1 MGWKASA
8 PLNLPL
14 SMGPLSMGPT
24 SMSPADMGMAP
35 HLTALRC
42 VFVVALH
49 HGVQVAPEKLSDAAT
64 ASSVAAILSVLGE
77 VGLIGRYL
85 QRCRW
90 RDLLTLG
97 SAYPVMAERTDGSWI
112 ILVSAMPVAKGKAG
126 KSAFNIAFLDPM
138 NEQSG
143 VGVMSEQAFLAVW
156 SGSLVL
162 CKPDARAAEEV
173 RPFGLRWFM
182 PEIMRNS
189 GILRD
194 VAIAAM
200 MANLISFATPLF
212 FNVMID
218 KVVPHHSY
226 QTLFAVL
233 LAFTIVT
240 VFDGVFGYVRQTLT
254 LFASNRIDA
263 RLAAR
268 TYAHLLSLPM
278 QFFEAHTAGVLM
290 RHMQQTESLRQFLTG
305 RLFTTLLDASALP
318 LLLVGLSMYSGKLTL
333 MVLAFSAG
341 IAAVIGLM
349 VPTFRQHLERL
360 YAAEGARQ
368 SDLVETIHGM
378 RAVKSLALEPLRKR
392 SWDTRVAEAVRRR
405 ATVGRISAIAMVLTN
420 GLEKMMQIG
429 ILGVGATEV
438 FDNRLSIGALVAFN
452 MLAGRV
458 TGPLVQM
465 VSLINEYQQTALSVR
480 MLAQVMDHKPE
491 RDPAQRG
498 TRPVITGRMEFSDV
512 TFRYDGSTTPALD
525 RVSFVIEEGQVIGV
539 VGRSG
544 SGKTTLTRMIQ
555 GIQTPQEGLIRLNGN
570 DLRHIDLAHLRRST
584 GVVLQDNVLFRG
596 SLRDNIAAARPG
608 ALLDDVMEAAR
619 LAGAAEFID
628 RLPRSYDTVVEE
640 NGANFSGGQRQRIAI
655 ARALLSRPRLLLF
668 DEATSAL
675 DPESEAIVQQNL
687 TEIARGRT
695 MIIVSHR
702 LSALVDSDA
711 VLVLDKGAV
720 VDFAPHAT
728 LLRRCDI
735 YRHLWDQ
742 QTRHM
747 K

>member
-1 MGWKASA
+1 
-8 PLNLPL
+8 LNVTTQIGL
-14 SMGPLSMGPT
+14 S
-24 SMSPADMGMAP
+24 P
-35 HLTALRC
+35 HMTALRC
-42 VFVVALH
+42 VFLLALH
-49 HGVQVAPEKLSDAAT
+49 HGVQLAPEKLAEANASDMVT
-64 ASSVAAILSVLGE
+64 AIMGVLGDA
-77 VGLIGRYL
+77 GLTGRYL
-85 QRCRW
+85 RRRRW

-97 SAYPVMAERTDGSWI
+97 SAYPAMAERTDGSWV
-112 ILVSAMPVAKGKAG
+112 ILVSAMPVGKGV
-126 KSAFNIAFLDPM
+126 FNIACLDPA
-138 NEQSG
+138 
-143 VGVMSEQAFLAVW
+143 SEQTGVAMISEPAFMAAW
-156 SGSLVL
+156 TGNLVL
-162 CKPDARAAEEV
+162 CKAGPATMAASQ
-173 RPFGLRWFM
+173 PFGLRWFM
-182 PEIMRNS
+182 PEIMRNA
-189 GILRD
+189 GFLRD

-200 MANLISFATPLF
+200 MANIISFATPLF

-226 QTLFAVL
+226 QTLYAVL
-233 LAFTIVT
+233 LAFAIVT
-240 VFDGVFGYVRQTLT
+240 LFDGFFGYIRSTLT

-278 QFFEAHTAGVLM
+278 QFFESHTAGVLM

-333 MVLAFSAG
+333 MVLAFSAC

-349 VPTFRQHLERL
+349 VPTFRTHLERL
-360 YAAEGARQ
+360 YEAEGARQ

-392 SWDTRVAEAVRRR
+392 SWDLRVAEAVRRR

-420 GLEKMMQIG
+420 GLEKTMQMG
-429 ILGVGATEV
+429 ILGLGAMEV
-438 FDNRLSIGALVAFN
+438 FDGRLTIGSLVAFN

-465 VSLINEYQQTALSVR
+465 VGLINEYQQIALSVR

-491 RDPAQRG
+491 RDHNQRG

-512 TFRYDGSTTPALD
+512 TFRYEGSTTPALD
-525 RVSFVIEEGQVIGV
+525 RISFTVEEGQVIGV

-555 GIQTPQEGLIRLNGN
+555 GIQIPQEGLIRLNGN
-570 DLRHIDLAHLRRST
+570 DLRHIDLAHLRRSI

-596 SLRDNIAAARPG
+596 TIRDNIAAARPG
-608 ALLDDVMEAAR
+608 AVLDDVMEAAR
-619 LAGAAEFID
+619 MAGAAEFID
-628 RLPRSYDTVVEE
+628 RLPRSYDTPVEE
-640 NGANFSGGQRQRIAI
+640 NGGNFSGGQRQRIAI

-695 MIIVSHR
+695 LIIVSHR
-702 LSALVDSDA
+702 LSSLVESDA
-711 VLVLDKGAV
+711 VLVLDSGCV
-720 VDFAPHAT
+720 VDFAPHET
-728 LLRRCDI
+728 LLQRCEI

-742 QTRHM
+742 QTRHL